1 MIPSESRRRHGCA
14 YWTATTL
21 GFEEPTSRI
30 RVTCS
35 WKTRS
40 RNSCITGL
48 QLQAC
53 GCSFEPRRARP
64 GDVEH
69 VQIHVRVH
77 DSQSD
82 HRKSAVRSLE
92 APPCRQ
98 LPGTETPPRPRSRR
112 RLRLRVSGPA
122 VRSRTALGGRGPR
135 RAGGRLAA
143 SATPRGRAGV
153 LDDRER
159 DSFAFSFL
167 CGPRGPRRCANVYP
181 QERGTSYHGPLHA
194 RLSVT
199 DTRSPPRGLLSARP
213 L

>member
-143 SATPRGRAGV
+143 SATPRGPGPAGRSG
-153 LDDRER
+153 RER
-159 DSFAFSFL
+159 DSFFL
-167 CGPRGPRRCANVYP
+167 SLWTARSPGCVMFTRRSAVLATTDLSTHVYP
-181 QERGTSYHGPLHA
+181 LRTRGV
-194 RLSVT
+194 RLAPAL
-199 DTRSPPRGLLSARP
+199 RSAP
-213 L
+213 